1 MQEAVLSQQRVNLE
15 TTSLQMSCA
24 AALVAVMGKLHGE
37 EGHTQLES
45 GKSVGSRW
53 WEVGRETQEERR
65 NGREGRGGRAH
76 RTRSDLVECR
86 LFVHWVSTVC
96 CLLAGAW

>member
-1 MQEAVLSQQRVNLE
+1 
-15 TTSLQMSCA
+15 MSCA

-53 WEVGRETQEERR
+53 WEVGREIQEEWRK
-65 NGREGRGGRAH
+65 GREGRGGRAH
-76 RTRSDLVECR
+76 WTRSDLVESW
-86 LFVHWVSTVC
+86 LFVQRVNGAR
-96 CLLAGAW
+96 CLLAGACPLPPR